1 MSILLL
7 SEIFPPTHGG
17 SGRWFFEL
25 YRRLEPSTVRI
36 ITHEH
41 SIPEQ
46 QEIDRDFPQ
55 DIQRIPMKS
64 ESWGIKDLKGLG
76 FYLRSTLKI
85 RKLRPEGLSQIHCG
99 RAIPEGFIGLILA
112 RMLNKPLVCYVHG
125 EDIETARTSR
135 ELIWIVKKVLSGAT
149 QLICNSQNTGA
160 LLEVHWHVP
169 REKIKVLNPGVDPD
183 RFCPAPE
190 DPEFRAEY
198 GWDSRFVCL
207 TVGRLQRRKGHDM
220 MIQAIPKAVENI
232 PDLLYVIVGT
242 GEQYDHLKRL
252 VIDLKLQHHV
262 QFLQQLD
269 DVDLIRC
276 YQQCDL
282 FILPNRTD
290 GRDIEGFGMVLVE
303 AQASGKPVIAG
314 NSGGTAETMHIN
326 KTGLIAD
333 CSSPEPI
340 ANAIYKLKNSIGKGL
355 FDHKDCRQHVLDHFT
370 WDQHASKAG
379 ALFEELGA
387 KDC

>member
-25 YRRLEPSTVRI
+25 YQRLEPGTVRI

-46 QEIDRDFPQ
+46 QEIDRQFPQ
-55 DIQRIPMKS
+55 DIRRLQMKS
-64 ESWGIKDLKGLG
+64 ESWGLISRQGIV
-76 FYLRSTLKI
+76 FYLRSIYKIWKI
-85 RKLRPEGLSQIHCG
+85 RPRGLSQIHCG
-99 RAIPEGFIGLILA
+99 RTIPEGFIGLILA

-135 ELIWIVKKVLSGAT
+135 ELIWIVKRVLSGAT
-149 QLICNSQNTGA
+149 QLICNSQNTST
-160 LLEVHWHVP
+160 LLEEHWQVP
-169 REKIKVLNPGVDPD
+169 REKIEVLNPGVDPD
-183 RFCPAPE
+183 RFCPAPK

-207 TVGRLQRRKGHDM
+207 TVGRLQRRKGHDV
-220 MIQAIPKAVENI
+220 MIQAVPKLLKDIPEF
-232 PDLLYVIVGT
+232 LYVIVGS
-242 GEQYDHLKRL
+242 GEQYENLKRL
-252 VIDLKLQHHV
+252 VASLKLQHHV
-262 QFLQQLD
+262 QFLQELND
-269 DVDLIRC
+269 EVLIKC

-290 GRDIEGFGMVLVE
+290 ENDIEGFGMVLVE

-314 NSGGTAETMHIN
+314 NSGGTAETMQVN
-326 KTGLIAD
+326 RTGLLAE
-333 CSSPEPI
+333 CTSPDSI
-340 ANAIYKLKNSIGKGL
+340 THAILELKRNIMNGL
-355 FDHKDCRQHVLDHFT
+355 FRPEDCRQHVLDNLT
-370 WDQHASKAG
+370 WNNHANKAEII
-379 ALFEELGA
+379 FKEL
-387 KDC
+387 